1 MSIIVYAFLFAMLD
15 GMILTMFFQRWSSEY
30 YWKTKWIKIL
40 SDYRDGK
47 DMSRY
52 KYDVGYSDTVPSLTK
67 VGATQEE
74 INGIMQKCGK

>member
-1 MSIIVYAFLFAMLD
+1 MSILCFAILFMMLD
-15 GMILTMFFQRWSSEY
+15 GMILTVFFQRWSSEY
-30 YWKTKWIKIL
+30 YWKTKWTKIL

-52 KYDVGYSDTVPSLTK
+52 KYDVMDSDTVPSLTK